1 MSVLI
6 IKLGATGDVVR
17 TTPLLRRLD
26 GPVSWITAENNLAL
40 LQGIDREVRCVSWEN
55 RRYVA
60 DTAYDLV
67 INLEDD
73 RESSSFLKQLKFKQL
88 FGAHLNGDDNLTYTS
103 DSRAWFDLSLISAYG
118 REKADRLKLLN
129 RRTYQQLIF
138 NGLGL
143 GFSGD
148 PYYLPPPRPTGLQ
161 GDVAISSTAGGVWPM
176 KKWAYY
182 DELKKEL
189 EAAGLKVNM
198 LEGRPTLLEHLADV
212 QGHRCLVSGDS
223 LPMHLALGSGV
234 RCVSIF
240 TCTSPWEIYG
250 YGLQEKIVS
259 PFLAKFFY
267 ARGYDAR
274 ATTAIIVDE
283 VFSAVMN
290 QLSAAPPAAKAMA
303 REGKQPSQQKFRR
316 VIRDAISP
324 NSEAGATAGQP
335 RVTINAYSR
344 AS

>member
-26 GPVSWITAENNLAL
+26 GPASWVTAENNLAL
-40 LQGIDREVRCVSWEN
+40 LEGIDREVRCVSWEN
-55 RRYVA
+55 RRHVA
-60 DTAYDLV
+60 NTRYDLV

-73 RESSSFLKQLKFKQL
+73 RETSAFLKELKFKQL
-88 FGAHLNGDDNLTYTS
+88 FGAHLNEDDQLTYTS
-103 DSRAWFDLSLISAYG
+103 DSRDWFDLSLISNYG
-118 REKADRLKLLN
+118 LEEADRLKVLN
-129 RRTYQQLIF
+129 RRTYQELVF
-138 NGLGL
+138 EGL
-143 GFSGD
+143 GFGFNGEA
-148 PYYLPPPRPTGLQ
+148 YYLPPPRPTGLQ
-161 GDVAISSTAGGVWPM
+161 GDVAISSTAGPVWPM

-182 DELKKEL
+182 DQLQNELA
-189 EAAGLKVNM
+189 AAGFRVNI
-198 LEGRPTLLEHLADV
+198 LQNRLSLLEHLADV

-259 PFLAKFFY
+259 PFLEKFFY
-267 ARGYDAR
+267 VRGYDAR

-283 VFSAVMN
+283 VFSAVMS
-290 QLSAAPPAAKAMA
+290 QLSAAAPAAKVMA
-303 REGKQPSQQKFRR
+303 S
-316 VIRDAISP
+316 
-324 NSEAGATAGQP
+324 
-335 RVTINAYSR
+335 
-344 AS
+344 

>member
-26 GPVSWITAENNLAL
+26 GPVSWVTAENNLAL

-55 RRYVA
+55 RNRVA

-88 FGAHLNGDDNLTYTS
+88 FGAHLEGDEQLTYTS

-129 RRTYQQLIF
+129 RRTYQELIF
-138 NGLGL
+138 HGLGL
-143 GFSGD
+143 GFCGE
-148 PYYLPPPRPTGLQ
+148 PYYLPPPRPTELR
-161 GDVAISSTAGGVWPM
+161 GDVAISPTAGAIWPM
-176 KKWAYY
+176 KQWAYY
-182 DELKKEL
+182 NELKKEL
-189 EAAGLKVNM
+189 EAQGLNVNI
-198 LEGRPTLLEHLADV
+198 LESRPTLLEHLADV

-240 TCTSPWEIYG
+240 TCTSPWEIHG
-250 YGLQEKIVS
+250 YGLQEKTVS
-259 PFLAKFFY
+259 PLLAKFFY
-267 ARGYDAR
+267 KRGYDR
-274 ATTAIIVDE
+274 NATTAISVEKVKD
-283 VFSAVMN
+283 AVMA
-290 QLSAAPPAAKAMA
+290 QLDALAVS
-303 REGKQPSQQKFRR
+303 
-316 VIRDAISP
+316 IR
-324 NSEAGATAGQP
+324 
-335 RVTINAYSR
+335 
-344 AS
+344 